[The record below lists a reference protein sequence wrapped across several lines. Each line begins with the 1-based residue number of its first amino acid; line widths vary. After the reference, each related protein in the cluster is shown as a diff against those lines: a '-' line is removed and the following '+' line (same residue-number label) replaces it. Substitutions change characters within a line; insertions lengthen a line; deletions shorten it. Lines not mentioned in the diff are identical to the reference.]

1 MSTKKK
7 VVERT
12 LLYSFLLK
20 EALKRLI
27 IEIRGNEDLFLRRE
41 GFAFPCLHS
50 DDNGEWFSIAI
61 GGFKVDG
68 RGTAGCLQ

>member
-27 IEIRGNEDLFLRRE
+27 IEIRGNEDLFLR
-41 GFAFPCLHS
+41 
-50 DDNGEWFSIAI
+50 
-61 GGFKVDG
+61 
-68 RGTAGCLQ
+68 